1 MKSFNWFNDLS
12 SILTLDLA
20 TAAVEETEPESMEF
34 LANELGDKVEK
45 LSQISWKEMFERY
58 VPVVCDYLLRVALVL
73 VIFFVGRK
81 LIKKI
86 VSLCDQALKR
96 HGMEVTV
103 RRFFCNVI
111 NALGYICMLGIL
123 LQTVGLTATSLTALV
138 ASTGVAVGLALQG
151 SLSNFAGGVLI
162 LLMKPF
168 VIGDYI
174 VQGNTE
180 GTVKEIGLVY
190 TELITADN
198 RLIVIPNGTLID
210 SSIVNVTATGKRRLE
225 LSVGIGYKSDLKK
238 AKEVL
243 IRLGEND
250 PARDPENPVNV
261 FVAELAESSVNLGL
275 HVWVSS
281 SEYWNAKWRL
291 TENIKMAFDEEGIE
305 IPFKQVEISVTYW
318 NAKWRLTENIKMA
331 FDEEGIEIPFK
342 QVEIS
347 VTKM

>member
-12 SILTLDLA
+12 SILTQDLA

-138 ASTGVAVGLALQG
+138 ASAGVAVGLALQG

-305 IPFKQVEISVTYW
+305 IPFKQVEISVT
-318 NAKWRLTENIKMA
+318 KM
-331 FDEEGIEIPFK
+331 
-342 QVEIS
+342 
-347 VTKM
+347 

>member
-1 MKSFNWFNDLS
+1 LLAAGKEKTMNCFDLFNDLS

-58 VPVVCDYLLRVALVL
+58 VPVVCDYLLRIALVL

-81 LIKKI
+81 LIKNI

-138 ASTGVAVGLALQG
+138 ASAGVAVGLALQG

-250 PARDPENPVNV
+250 PARDLENPVNV
-261 FVAELAESSVNLGL
+261 FVSELAESSVNLGL

-305 IPFKQVEISVTYW
+305 IPFKQVEISVT
-318 NAKWRLTENIKMA
+318 KM
-331 FDEEGIEIPFK
+331 
-342 QVEIS
+342 
-347 VTKM
+347 

>member
-1 MKSFNWFNDLS
+1 MNSFNWFNDLS
-12 SILTLDLA
+12 SILTQDLA

-58 VPVVCDYLLRVALVL
+58 VPVVCDYLLRIALVL

-138 ASTGVAVGLALQG
+138 ASAGVAVGLALQG

-238 AKEVL
+238 AQEVL
-243 IRLGEND
+243 IRRGEND

-305 IPFKQVEISVTYW
+305 IPFKQVEISVT
-318 NAKWRLTENIKMA
+318 KM
-331 FDEEGIEIPFK
+331 
-342 QVEIS
+342 
-347 VTKM
+347 

>member
-12 SILTLDLA
+12 SILTQDLA

-58 VPVVCDYLLRVALVL
+58 VPVVCDYLLRIALVL

-138 ASTGVAVGLALQG
+138 ASAGVAVGLALQG

-210 SSIVNVTATGKRRLE
+210 NSIVNVTATGKRRLE

-261 FVAELAESSVNLGL
+261 FVSELAESSVNLGL

-305 IPFKQVEISVTYW
+305 IPFKQVEISVT
-318 NAKWRLTENIKMA
+318 KM
-331 FDEEGIEIPFK
+331 
-342 QVEIS
+342 
-347 VTKM
+347 

>member
-1 MKSFNWFNDLS
+1 MNMNSFNWFNDLS
-12 SILTLDLA
+12 SILTQDLA

-58 VPVVCDYLLRVALVL
+58 VPVACDYLLRIALVF

-81 LIKKI
+81 LIKNI

-138 ASTGVAVGLALQG
+138 ASAGVAVGLALQG

-261 FVAELAESSVNLGL
+261 FVSELAESSVNLGL

-305 IPFKQVEISVTYW
+305 IPFKQVEISVT
-318 NAKWRLTENIKMA
+318 KM
-331 FDEEGIEIPFK
+331 
-342 QVEIS
+342 
-347 VTKM
+347 

>member
-1 MKSFNWFNDLS
+1 MNMNSFNWFNDLS
-12 SILTLDLA
+12 SILTQDLA

-58 VPVVCDYLLRVALVL
+58 VPVACDYLLRIALVL
-73 VIFFVGRK
+73 MIFFVGRK
-81 LIKKI
+81 LIKNI

-138 ASTGVAVGLALQG
+138 ASAGVAVGLALQG

-261 FVAELAESSVNLGL
+261 FVSELAESSVKLGL
-275 HVWVSS
+275 QVWVSS

-291 TENIKMAFDEEGIE
+291 TENIK
-305 IPFKQVEISVTYW
+305 
-318 NAKWRLTENIKMA
+318 LA

>member
-12 SILTLDLA
+12 SILTQDLA

-58 VPVVCDYLLRVALVL
+58 VPVVCDYLLRIALVL

-86 VSLCDQALKR
+86 VNLCDQALKR

-123 LQTVGLTATSLTALV
+123 LQTVGLTAISLTALV
-138 ASTGVAVGLALQG
+138 ASAGVAVGLALQG

-261 FVAELAESSVNLGL
+261 FVSELAESSVNLGL

-305 IPFKQVEISVTYW
+305 IPFKQVEISVT
-318 NAKWRLTENIKMA
+318 KM
-331 FDEEGIEIPFK
+331 
-342 QVEIS
+342 
-347 VTKM
+347 

>member
-1 MKSFNWFNDLS
+1 MNMNSFNWFNDLS
-12 SILTLDLA
+12 SILTQDLA

-58 VPVVCDYLLRVALVL
+58 VPVACDYLLRIALVF

-138 ASTGVAVGLALQG
+138 ASAGVAVGLALQG

-261 FVAELAESSVNLGL
+261 FVSELAERSVNLGL

-291 TENIKMAFDEEGIE
+291 TENIK
-305 IPFKQVEISVTYW
+305 
-318 NAKWRLTENIKMA
+318 LA

>member
-12 SILTLDLA
+12 SILTQDLA

-58 VPVVCDYLLRVALVL
+58 VPVVCDYLLRIALVL
-73 VIFFVGRK
+73 VIFFGGRK

-123 LQTVGLTATSLTALV
+123 LQTA
-138 ASTGVAVGLALQG
+138 GVAVGLALQG

-261 FVAELAESSVNLGL
+261 FVSELAESSVNLGL

-305 IPFKQVEISVTYW
+305 IPFKQVEISVT
-318 NAKWRLTENIKMA
+318 KM
-331 FDEEGIEIPFK
+331 
-342 QVEIS
+342 
-347 VTKM
+347 

>member
-1 MKSFNWFNDLS
+1 MRSFNWFNDLS
-12 SILTLDLA
+12 SILTQDLA

-58 VPVVCDYLLRVALVL
+58 VPVVCDYLLRIALVL

-138 ASTGVAVGLALQG
+138 ASAGVAVGLALQG

-198 RLIVIPNGTLID
+198 RLIVIPHGTLID

-261 FVAELAESSVNLGL
+261 FVSELAESSVNLGL

-305 IPFKQVEISVTYW
+305 IPFKQVEISVT
-318 NAKWRLTENIKMA
+318 KM
-331 FDEEGIEIPFK
+331 
-342 QVEIS
+342 
-347 VTKM
+347 

>member
-12 SILTLDLA
+12 SILTQDLA

-45 LSQISWKEMFERY
+45 LSRISWKEMFERY
-58 VPVVCDYLLRVALVL
+58 VPVACDYLLRIALVF

-138 ASTGVAVGLALQG
+138 ASAGVAVGLALQG

-250 PARDPENPVNV
+250 PARDLENPVNV
-261 FVAELAESSVNLGL
+261 FVSELAESSVNLGL

-305 IPFKQVEISVTYW
+305 IPFKQVEISVT
-318 NAKWRLTENIKMA
+318 KM
-331 FDEEGIEIPFK
+331 
-342 QVEIS
+342 
-347 VTKM
+347 

>member
-1 MKSFNWFNDLS
+1 MKCFNWFNDLS
-12 SILTLDLA
+12 SILTSDLA

-58 VPVVCDYLLRVALVL
+58 VPVVCDYLLRIALVL

-81 LIKKI
+81 LIKNI

-138 ASTGVAVGLALQG
+138 ASAGVAVGLALQG

-261 FVAELAESSVNLGL
+261 FVSELAESSVNLGL

-305 IPFKQVEISVTYW
+305 IPFKQVEISVT
-318 NAKWRLTENIKMA
+318 KM
-331 FDEEGIEIPFK
+331 
-342 QVEIS
+342 
-347 VTKM
+347 

>member
-12 SILTLDLA
+12 SILTQDLA

-138 ASTGVAVGLALQG
+138 ASAGVAVGLALQG

-250 PARDPENPVNV
+250 PARDLENPVNV
-261 FVAELAESSVNLGL
+261 FVSELAESSVNLGL

-305 IPFKQVEISVTYW
+305 IPFKQVEISVT
-318 NAKWRLTENIKMA
+318 KM
-331 FDEEGIEIPFK
+331 
-342 QVEIS
+342 
-347 VTKM
+347 

>member
-12 SILTLDLA
+12 SILTQDLA

-58 VPVVCDYLLRVALVL
+58 VPVVCDYLLRIALVL

-261 FVAELAESSVNLGL
+261 FVSELAESSVKLGL
-275 HVWVSS
+275 QVWVSS

-305 IPFKQVEISVTYW
+305 IPFKQVEISVT
-318 NAKWRLTENIKMA
+318 KM
-331 FDEEGIEIPFK
+331 
-342 QVEIS
+342 
-347 VTKM
+347 

>member
-58 VPVVCDYLLRVALVL
+58 VPVACDYLLRIALVL
-73 VIFFVGRK
+73 MIFFVGRK

-138 ASTGVAVGLALQG
+138 ASAGVAVGLALQG

-250 PARDPENPVNV
+250 PARDLENPVNV
-261 FVAELAESSVNLGL
+261 FVSELAESSVNLGL

-305 IPFKQVEISVTYW
+305 IPFKQVEISVT
-318 NAKWRLTENIKMA
+318 KM
-331 FDEEGIEIPFK
+331 
-342 QVEIS
+342 
-347 VTKM
+347 

>member
-12 SILTLDLA
+12 SILTQDLA

-58 VPVVCDYLLRVALVL
+58 VPVACDYLLRIALVL
-73 VIFFVGRK
+73 MIFFVGRK
-81 LIKKI
+81 LIKNI

-138 ASTGVAVGLALQG
+138 ASAGVAVGLALQG

-250 PARDPENPVNV
+250 PARDLENPVNV
-261 FVAELAESSVNLGL
+261 FVSELAESSVNLGL

-305 IPFKQVEISVTYW
+305 IPFKQVEISVT
-318 NAKWRLTENIKMA
+318 KM
-331 FDEEGIEIPFK
+331 
-342 QVEIS
+342 
-347 VTKM
+347 

>member
-1 MKSFNWFNDLS
+1 MNMNSLNWFSDLS
-12 SILTLDLA
+12 SILTQDLA

-58 VPVVCDYLLRVALVL
+58 VPVVCDYLLRIALVL

-81 LIKKI
+81 LIKNI

-261 FVAELAESSVNLGL
+261 FVSELAESSVNLGL

-305 IPFKQVEISVTYW
+305 IPFKQVEISVT
-318 NAKWRLTENIKMA
+318 KM
-331 FDEEGIEIPFK
+331 
-342 QVEIS
+342 
-347 VTKM
+347 

>member
-12 SILTLDLA
+12 SILTQDLA

-58 VPVVCDYLLRVALVL
+58 VPVACDYLLRIALVL
-73 VIFFVGRK
+73 MIFFVGRK

-138 ASTGVAVGLALQG
+138 ASAGVAVGLALQG

-261 FVAELAESSVNLGL
+261 FVSELAESSVKLGL
-275 HVWVSS
+275 QVWVSS

-291 TENIKMAFDEEGIE
+291 TENIK
-305 IPFKQVEISVTYW
+305 
-318 NAKWRLTENIKMA
+318 LA

>member
-12 SILTLDLA
+12 SILTQDLA

-58 VPVVCDYLLRVALVL
+58 VPVVCDYLLRIALVF

-138 ASTGVAVGLALQG
+138 ASAGVAVGLALQG

-261 FVAELAESSVNLGL
+261 FVSELAESSVNLGL

-305 IPFKQVEISVTYW
+305 IPFKQVEISVT
-318 NAKWRLTENIKMA
+318 KM
-331 FDEEGIEIPFK
+331 
-342 QVEIS
+342 
-347 VTKM
+347 

>member
-12 SILTLDLA
+12 SILTQDLA

-45 LSQISWKEMFERY
+45 LSRISWKEMFERY
-58 VPVVCDYLLRVALVL
+58 VPVVCDYLLRIALVL

-138 ASTGVAVGLALQG
+138 ASAGVAVGLALQG

-261 FVAELAESSVNLGL
+261 FVSELAESSVNLGL

-305 IPFKQVEISVTYW
+305 IPFKQVEISVT
-318 NAKWRLTENIKMA
+318 KM
-331 FDEEGIEIPFK
+331 
-342 QVEIS
+342 
-347 VTKM
+347 

>member
-1 MKSFNWFNDLS
+1 MNMNSFNWFNDLS
-12 SILTLDLA
+12 SILTQDLA

-45 LSQISWKEMFERY
+45 LSRISWKEMFERY
-58 VPVVCDYLLRVALVL
+58 VPVACDYLLRIALVL
-73 VIFFVGRK
+73 MIFFVGRK
-81 LIKKI
+81 LIKNI

-138 ASTGVAVGLALQG
+138 ASAGVAVGLALQG

-261 FVAELAESSVNLGL
+261 FVSELAESSVKLGL
-275 HVWVSS
+275 QVWVSS

-291 TENIKMAFDEEGIE
+291 TENIK
-305 IPFKQVEISVTYW
+305 
-318 NAKWRLTENIKMA
+318 LA

>member
-1 MKSFNWFNDLS
+1 MKCFNWFNDLS
-12 SILTLDLA
+12 SILTSDLA

-58 VPVVCDYLLRVALVL
+58 VPVVCDYLLRIELVL
-73 VIFFVGRK
+73 VIFFGGRK

-138 ASTGVAVGLALQG
+138 ASAGVAVGLALQG

-261 FVAELAESSVNLGL
+261 FVSELAESSVNLGL

-305 IPFKQVEISVTYW
+305 IPFKQVEISVT
-318 NAKWRLTENIKMA
+318 KM
-331 FDEEGIEIPFK
+331 
-342 QVEIS
+342 
-347 VTKM
+347 

>member
-1 MKSFNWFNDLS
+1 MNMNSFNWFNDSS
-12 SILTLDLA
+12 SILTQDLA

-58 VPVVCDYLLRVALVL
+58 VPVACDYLLRIALVL
-73 VIFFVGRK
+73 MIFFVGRK
-81 LIKKI
+81 LIKNI

-138 ASTGVAVGLALQG
+138 ASAGVAVGLALQG

-238 AKEVL
+238 VKEVL

-261 FVAELAESSVNLGL
+261 FVSELAESSVNLGL

-291 TENIKMAFDEEGIE
+291 TENIK
-305 IPFKQVEISVTYW
+305 
-318 NAKWRLTENIKMA
+318 LA

>member
-12 SILTLDLA
+12 SILTQDLA

-45 LSQISWKEMFERY
+45 LSRISWKEMFERY
-58 VPVVCDYLLRVALVL
+58 VPVACDYLLRIALVF

-138 ASTGVAVGLALQG
+138 ASAGVAVGLALQG

-261 FVAELAESSVNLGL
+261 FVSELAESSVKLGL
-275 HVWVSS
+275 QVWVSS

-305 IPFKQVEISVTYW
+305 IPFKQVEISVT
-318 NAKWRLTENIKMA
+318 KM
-331 FDEEGIEIPFK
+331 
-342 QVEIS
+342 
-347 VTKM
+347 

>member
-1 MKSFNWFNDLS
+1 MNCFDLFNDLS

-58 VPVVCDYLLRVALVL
+58 VPVVCDYLLRIALVL

-81 LIKKI
+81 LIKNI

-138 ASTGVAVGLALQG
+138 ASAGVAVGLALQG

-250 PARDPENPVNV
+250 PARDLENPVNV
-261 FVAELAESSVNLGL
+261 FVSELAESSVNLGL

-305 IPFKQVEISVTYW
+305 IPFKQVEISVT
-318 NAKWRLTENIKMA
+318 KM
-331 FDEEGIEIPFK
+331 
-342 QVEIS
+342 
-347 VTKM
+347 

>member
-58 VPVVCDYLLRVALVL
+58 VPVVCDYLLRIALVL

-81 LIKKI
+81 LIKNI

-138 ASTGVAVGLALQG
+138 ASAGVAVGLALQG

-250 PARDPENPVNV
+250 PARDLENPVNV
-261 FVAELAESSVNLGL
+261 FVSELAESSVNLGL

-291 TENIKMAFDEEGIE
+291 TENIK
-305 IPFKQVEISVTYW
+305 
-318 NAKWRLTENIKMA
+318 LA

>member
-1 MKSFNWFNDLS
+1 MNMNSLNWFSDLS
-12 SILTLDLA
+12 SILTQDLA

-58 VPVVCDYLLRVALVL
+58 VPVVCDYLLRIALVF

-138 ASTGVAVGLALQG
+138 ASAGVAVGLALQG

-261 FVAELAESSVNLGL
+261 FVSDLAESSVNLGL

-291 TENIKMAFDEEGIE
+291 TENIK
-305 IPFKQVEISVTYW
+305 
-318 NAKWRLTENIKMA
+318 LA

>member
-1 MKSFNWFNDLS
+1 MKCFNWFNDLS
-12 SILTLDLA
+12 SILTSDLA

-58 VPVVCDYLLRVALVL
+58 VPVVCDYLLRIALVL

-138 ASTGVAVGLALQG
+138 ASAGVAVGLALQG

-250 PARDPENPVNV
+250 PARDLENPVNV
-261 FVAELAESSVNLGL
+261 FVSELAESSVNLGL
-275 HVWVSS
+275 REWVSS

-305 IPFKQVEISVTYW
+305 IPFKQVEISVT
-318 NAKWRLTENIKMA
+318 KM
-331 FDEEGIEIPFK
+331 
-342 QVEIS
+342 
-347 VTKM
+347 

>member
-12 SILTLDLA
+12 SILTQDLA

-58 VPVVCDYLLRVALVL
+58 VPVACDYLLRIALVF

-138 ASTGVAVGLALQG
+138 ASAGVAVGLALQG

-261 FVAELAESSVNLGL
+261 FVSELAESSVKLGL
-275 HVWVSS
+275 QVWVSS

-291 TENIKMAFDEEGIE
+291 TENIK
-305 IPFKQVEISVTYW
+305 
-318 NAKWRLTENIKMA
+318 LA

>member
-1 MKSFNWFNDLS
+1 MLAAGKEKTMKSFNWFNDLS
-12 SILTLDLA
+12 SILTQDLA

-45 LSQISWKEMFERY
+45 LSRISWKEMFERY
-58 VPVVCDYLLRVALVL
+58 VPVACDYLLRIALVF
-73 VIFFVGRK
+73 VMFFVGRK

-138 ASTGVAVGLALQG
+138 ASAGVAVGLALQG

-261 FVAELAESSVNLGL
+261 FVSELAESSVKLGL
-275 HVWVSS
+275 QVWVSS

-305 IPFKQVEISVTYW
+305 IPFKQVEISVT
-318 NAKWRLTENIKMA
+318 KM
-331 FDEEGIEIPFK
+331 
-342 QVEIS
+342 
-347 VTKM
+347 

>member
-58 VPVVCDYLLRVALVL
+58 VPVVCDYLLRIALVL

-81 LIKKI
+81 LIKNI

-138 ASTGVAVGLALQG
+138 ASAGVAVGLALQE

-250 PARDPENPVNV
+250 PARDLENPVNV
-261 FVAELAESSVNLGL
+261 FVSELAESSVNLGL

-305 IPFKQVEISVTYW
+305 IPFKQVEISVT
-318 NAKWRLTENIKMA
+318 KM
-331 FDEEGIEIPFK
+331 
-342 QVEIS
+342 
-347 VTKM
+347 

>member
-1 MKSFNWFNDLS
+1 MKCFDLFNDLS

-20 TAAVEETEPESMEF
+20 TAAVEEAEPESMEF

-45 LSQISWKEMFERY
+45 LSQISWKEMFDRY
-58 VPVVCDYLLRVALVL
+58 VPVVCDYLLRIALVL

-81 LIKKI
+81 LIKNI

-138 ASTGVAVGLALQG
+138 ASAGVAVGLALQG

-261 FVAELAESSVNLGL
+261 FVSDLAESSVNLGL

-305 IPFKQVEISVTYW
+305 IPFKQVEISVT
-318 NAKWRLTENIKMA
+318 KM
-331 FDEEGIEIPFK
+331 
-342 QVEIS
+342 
-347 VTKM
+347 

>member
-58 VPVVCDYLLRVALVL
+58 VPVVCDYLLRIALVL

-81 LIKKI
+81 LIKNI

-138 ASTGVAVGLALQG
+138 ASAGVAVGLALQG

-261 FVAELAESSVNLGL
+261 FVSDLAESSVNLGL

-291 TENIKMAFDEEGIE
+291 TENIK
-305 IPFKQVEISVTYW
+305 
-318 NAKWRLTENIKMA
+318 LA

>member
-12 SILTLDLA
+12 SILTQDLA

-58 VPVVCDYLLRVALVL
+58 VPVVCDYLLRIALVL

-86 VSLCDQALKR
+86 VSLCDRALKR

-138 ASTGVAVGLALQG
+138 ASAGVAVGLALQG

-261 FVAELAESSVNLGL
+261 FVSDLAESSVNLGL

-305 IPFKQVEISVTYW
+305 IPFKQVEISVT
-318 NAKWRLTENIKMA
+318 KM
-331 FDEEGIEIPFK
+331 
-342 QVEIS
+342 
-347 VTKM
+347 

>member
-1 MKSFNWFNDLS
+1 MKSFDWFNDLS
-12 SILTLDLA
+12 SILTQDLA

-58 VPVVCDYLLRVALVL
+58 VPVVCDYLLRIALVL
-73 VIFFVGRK
+73 LIFFVGRK

-138 ASTGVAVGLALQG
+138 ASAGVAVGLALQG

-261 FVAELAESSVNLGL
+261 FVSELAESSVNLGL

-305 IPFKQVEISVTYW
+305 IPFKQVEISVT
-318 NAKWRLTENIKMA
+318 KGR
-331 FDEEGIEIPFK
+331 
-342 QVEIS
+342 
-347 VTKM
+347 

>member
-1 MKSFNWFNDLS
+1 MNMNSFNWFNDLS
-12 SILTLDLA
+12 SILTQDLA

-45 LSQISWKEMFERY
+45 LSRISRKEMFERY
-58 VPVVCDYLLRVALVL
+58 VPVACDYLLRIALVL
-73 VIFFVGRK
+73 MIFFVGRK

-138 ASTGVAVGLALQG
+138 ASAGVAVGLALQG

-261 FVAELAESSVNLGL
+261 FVSELAESSVNLGL

-291 TENIKMAFDEEGIE
+291 TENIK
-305 IPFKQVEISVTYW
+305 
-318 NAKWRLTENIKMA
+318 LA

>member
-1 MKSFNWFNDLS
+1 MNSLNLFNDLS
-12 SILTLDLA
+12 SILTQDLA

-45 LSQISWKEMFERY
+45 LSQISWKEMFDRY
-58 VPVVCDYLLRVALVL
+58 VPVACDYLLRIALVL
-73 VIFFVGRK
+73 MIFFVGRK

-138 ASTGVAVGLALQG
+138 ASAGVAVGLALQG

-261 FVAELAESSVNLGL
+261 FVSELAESSVNLGL

-291 TENIKMAFDEEGIE
+291 TENIK
-305 IPFKQVEISVTYW
+305 
-318 NAKWRLTENIKMA
+318 LA

>member
-58 VPVVCDYLLRVALVL
+58 VPVACDYLLRIALVF

-138 ASTGVAVGLALQG
+138 ASAGVAVGLALQG

-261 FVAELAESSVNLGL
+261 FVSELAESSVNLGL

-291 TENIKMAFDEEGIE
+291 TENIK
-305 IPFKQVEISVTYW
+305 
-318 NAKWRLTENIKMA
+318 LA

>member
-1 MKSFNWFNDLS
+1 MKCFDLFNDLS

-58 VPVVCDYLLRVALVL
+58 VPVVCDYFLRIALVL

-138 ASTGVAVGLALQG
+138 ASAGVAVGLALQG

-261 FVAELAESSVNLGL
+261 FVSELAESSVNLGL

-305 IPFKQVEISVTYW
+305 IPFKQVEISVT
-318 NAKWRLTENIKMA
+318 KM
-331 FDEEGIEIPFK
+331 
-342 QVEIS
+342 
-347 VTKM
+347 